1 MNAKDN
7 KETVLDNTDLK
18 KAVDLLEENGFYVV
32 FADTGFHAKK
42 YIGALS
48 IRAYPKRT
56 TVISCYPDRP
66 VKI

>member
-1 MNAKDN
+1 MDEKKIN
-7 KETVLDNTDLK
+7 ETVLDNTDLK

-32 FADTGFHAKK
+32 FADTGIHAKK
-42 YIGALS
+42 YTGALK

-56 TVISCYPDRP
+56 TAITYFSDNV